1 MIASVAVLSLA
12 LLPLAAVGQ
21 SAKSKPAS
29 AVKPANT
36 AKAPAKAP
44 KSEPKK
50 PPAPVE
56 QVEGE
61 TPVLEFAAT
70 HHPELADL
78 LVRLRSDD
86 PREFEQAIRDLN
98 RTRERLERMKEKTPE
113 RYELE
118 LNAWK
123 LDSRIRLLA
132 ARLAMSSDPQLEKEL
147 KSALRQRVEVRAKL
161 LAAERERLE
170 ARIEV
175 IDKTVSDLR
184 QHPDQIADRE
194 FARLQQSVG
203 QARQAI
209 QKSKTE
215 KEPEK
220 PAKTTASPRAAKPA
234 AGTTSANPAPN
245 KKSNRKA
252 VEQ

>member
-21 SAKSKPAS
+21 SAKKPAS
-29 AVKPANT
+29 AVKPANA
-36 AKAPAKAP
+36 AKSPAKSP

-61 TPVLEFAAT
+61 TLVLEFAAT

-78 LVRLRSDD
+78 LVQLRSDD

-147 KSALRQRVEVRAKL
+147 KSALRQRVEVRAKM

-170 ARIEV
+170 ARIEG
-175 IDKTVSDLR
+175 IDKTLSDLR

-209 QKSKTE
+209 QKSKAE
-215 KEPEK
+215 KKQP
-220 PAKTTASPRAAKPA
+220 AKPA
-234 AGTTSANPAPN
+234 TGTTSAKPAPN
-245 KKSNRKA
+245 RKSNRKA